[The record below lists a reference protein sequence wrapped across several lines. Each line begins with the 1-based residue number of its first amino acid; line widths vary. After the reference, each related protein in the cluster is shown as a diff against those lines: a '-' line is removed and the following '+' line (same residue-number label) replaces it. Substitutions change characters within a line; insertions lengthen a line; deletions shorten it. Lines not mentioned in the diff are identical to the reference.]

1 MCSMKAIS
9 AYALVWLHDHAG
21 GATCRG
27 GWDIY
32 LFFFFSWGHLI
43 LCAVDVARMHSDNL
57 PMKQC
62 WSHAGCVA
70 SSVDSR
76 QWRFSNWVLYR
87 KPKIGAAKS
96 SINKACDGLSGF
108 SCELLQ
114 FFVYSS
120 SCSLSLERT
129 EQYVGGTQN
138 LTKVTCLNE

>member
-1 MCSMKAIS
+1 MLEGQLA
-9 AYALVWLHDHAG
+9 VEG
-21 GATCRG
+21 G
-27 GWDIY
+27 I
-32 LFFFFSWGHLI
+32 FIFFFSSSRGHLI
-43 LCAVDVARMHSDNL
+43 LCAADVARMHSDNL

-76 QWRFSNWVLYR
+76 QWHFLNWMLYR
-87 KPKIGAAKS
+87 KPKIGAATS
-96 SINKACDGLSGF
+96 SINEACDGLSGF

-114 FFVYSS
+114 LFVYSS

-138 LTKVTCLNE
+138 LTKVTCLNG